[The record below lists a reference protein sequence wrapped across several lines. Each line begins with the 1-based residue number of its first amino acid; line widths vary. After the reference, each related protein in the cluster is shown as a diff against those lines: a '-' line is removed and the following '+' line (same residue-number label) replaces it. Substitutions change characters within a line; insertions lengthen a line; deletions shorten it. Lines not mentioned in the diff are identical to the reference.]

1 MKIKLGKLR
10 RLIKEEAEKI
20 INESAKIN
28 TSVLEKSLTRD
39 RLGKYRKCQQPGF
52 IGLKRN
58 CMGETVAKLQGAINQ
73 YFLEKERVS
82 DMISVDGIYGE
93 LTAGALGYIVAM
105 TSEDGNTPRLVNSVT
120 PVVDRELAKVDKAGK
135 AIAAVSNSINS
146 ISRMTA
152 SPKKSSAEERA
163 VDAGKHQLGVDISRP
178 EDYMPASD

>member
-1 MKIKLGKLR
+1 MKIQLERLR
-10 RLIKEEAEKI
+10 LIIKEEVEKV
-20 INESAKIN
+20 INESVKIN

-105 TSEDGNTPRLVNSVT
+105 TSEDGNTPRLINSVT

-163 VDAGKHQLGVDISRP
+163 VDAGKRLLGIDFENPPRP
-178 EDYMPASD
+178 PSD

>member
-52 IGLKRN
+52 VGLKRN

-73 YFLEKERVS
+73 YFLDKEQVS

-93 LTAGALGYIVAM
+93 STAGALGYIVTM

-120 PVVDRELAKVDKAGK
+120 PVVDRELAKIDKAGE
-135 AIAAVSNSINS
+135 AIAAVTNSINS
-146 ISRMTA
+146 LSRMTA
-152 SPKKSSAEERA
+152 SPEKSSAQDQA
-163 VDAGKHQLGVDISRP
+163 VKAGKSQLGVDISRP
-178 EDYMPASD
+178 QDYMPD

>member
-1 MKIKLGKLR
+1 MKIELRKLK

-20 INESAKIN
+20 INESVKIN

-52 IGLKRN
+52 VGLERN

-73 YFLEKERVS
+73 YFLDKEQVS

-93 LTAGALGYIVAM
+93 STAGALGYIVTM

-120 PVVDRELAKVDKAGK
+120 PVVDRELAKIDKAGE

-152 SPKKSSAEERA
+152 TPEKSSAQKRA
-163 VDAGKHQLGVDISRP
+163 REAGEDLLGVDLSRAK
-178 EDYMPASD
+178 DYMPASD

>member
-1 MKIKLGKLR
+1 MKIKLGKLK

-20 INESAKIN
+20 INESVKIN

-73 YFLEKERVS
+73 YFLDKERVS
-82 DMISVDGIYGE
+82 DMISVDGIYGR

-105 TSEDGNTPRLVNSVT
+105 ASEDGDTPRLVNSVT
-120 PVVDRELAKVDKAGK
+120 PVVDRELAKIDKAGK

-146 ISRMTA
+146 MSRMTA
-152 SPKKSSAEERA
+152 SPEKSSAQSRA
-163 VDAGKHQLGVDISRP
+163 LKAGEDLMGVDLSKP
-178 EDYMPASD
+178 EKYVTPD